1 MPGSFSA
8 DNYNITTVN
17 GDFTINPAE
26 QLIFRI
32 TPTSN
37 VTYAGSAVYSNTSGT
52 HSYTAKYLDGS
63 NNEIV
68 NLTDNVTVAGNN
80 IEINDGVGTTAIFE
94 VNAKDGSLS
103 TSGKLIVGGYNLE
116 ATNVTITG
124 TNFNSLLVIGG
135 LTVDPIHI
143 DVTDNSQ
150 ISIADIS
157 KTYDGTATILS
168 VPITLDNSNS
178 VIQAGDLVTVSGTG
192 NYNNR
197 HVGTSKAVTVD
208 ISLSGIDSGNYAL
221 IDGDG
226 NANTRITG
234 NVGTITQLA
243 SVTWTGDTTDGEWSN
258 ASNWDAG
265 AIQDQNNVA
274 TAIITVGYSVIYNSD
289 VMGQILNTTIQN
301 NGVVEFNGT
310 SAFELNSI
318 VTGIGNLKHSGDGI
332 LTISGNN
339 TYSGSLDITSKE
351 VSLSHNNALG
361 TGNSIISNS
370 GKLSIASGV
379 TLPSLTTTGTLTIK
393 TDVTTTGAQTYNGDI
408 IVNSD
413 NSLETIDYDT
423 FTQVGENG
431 EITKTTVSF
440 GDDGYVS
447 KDWKIFTTDNADI
460 SFSGKLKASS
470 GSKDN
475 KTSLK
480 LQTCTTEACT
490 AGEVTF
496 NDKVGF
502 EFIDKDMAVTT
513 DERNSYGIYSNLTG
527 YNQDNFY
534 RLDVNSKTTNINT
547 DIMTWEEQIYR
558 SPVLVGSNDDSL
570 IKYAISIDPAVTF
583 LSTVGDS
590 GDDGT
595 HTLVVRA
602 IKLPS
607 GLVDPAINFDI
618 DKIGNLA
625 KFDPYAL
632 SLINDYALSLNIG
645 DFGSLGSF
653 SGSVAGYSQASG
665 VRDNAYIVSYSAP
678 SISPV
683 VSNSSSPSSLVDIIK
698 SLMEEG
704 NNGSI
709 LDFFKNLGSTI
720 GQNRTF
726 VKSIEIRSGSEIQ
739 SQGRNTESTP
749 VDQCTATAEVN
760 FEINKEDC

>member
-1 MPGSFSA
+1 
-8 DNYNITTVN
+8 
-17 GDFTINPAE
+17 
-26 QLIFRI
+26 
-32 TPTSN
+32 
-37 VTYAGSAVYSNTSGT
+37 
-52 HSYTAKYLDGS
+52 
-63 NNEIV
+63 
-68 NLTDNVTVAGNN
+68 
-80 IEINDGVGTTAIFE
+80 VG
-94 VNAKDGSLS
+94 
-103 TSGKLIVGGYNLE
+103 
-116 ATNVTITG
+116 
-124 TNFNSLLVIGG
+124 
-135 LTVDPIHI
+135 
-143 DVTDNSQ
+143 Q
-150 ISIADIS
+150 IS
-157 KTYDGTATILS
+157 
-168 VPITLDNSNS
+168 
-178 VIQAGDLVTVSGTG
+178 
-192 NYNNR
+192 
-197 HVGTSKAVTVD
+197 
-208 ISLSGIDSGNYAL
+208 
-221 IDGDG
+221 
-226 NANTRITG
+226 
-234 NVGTITQLA
+234 
-243 SVTWTGDTTDGEWSN
+243 
-258 ASNWDAG
+258 
-265 AIQDQNNVA
+265 
-274 TAIITVGYSVIYNSD
+274 
-289 VMGQILNTTIQN
+289 NTTIQN
-301 NGVVEFNGT
+301 NGVVEFNGS
-310 SAFELNSI
+310 SAFEFDSI
-318 VTGIGNLKHSGDGI
+318 VSGIGNLKHSGSGI
-332 LTISGNN
+332 LTISGDN
-339 TYSGSLDITSKE
+339 TFTGSLNITDKE
-351 VSLSHNNALG
+351 VLLTHTKALG

-370 GKLSIASGV
+370 GTLSVGSDI
-379 TLPSLTTTGTLTIK
+379 TLPSLTTTGGINVK
-393 TDVTTTGAQTYNGDI
+393 TNVTTIGAQIYNGDVN
-408 IVNSD
+408 IVSD
-413 NSLETIDYDT
+413 DTLEIIDYDN
-423 FTQVGENG
+423 FTQTGENG

-502 EFIDKDMAVTT
+502 EFIDKDMAATT

-632 SLINDYALSLNIG
+632 SLINDDALSFNFG

-653 SGSVAGYSQASG
+653 SGSVAGYSQARG

-683 VSNSSSPSSLVDIIK
+683 VSNSSSSSSLVDIIK

-709 LDFFKNLGSTI
+709 LDFFKNLGSTR
-720 GQNRTF
+720 GQNRTY
-726 VKSIEIRSGSEIQ
+726 VKSIEILSGSEIQ
-739 SQGRNTESTP
+739 SQGRNTESAP
-749 VDQCTATAEVN
+749 ADQCVATAEVN